1 MVLKIGMRLGPYEI
15 LSALGAGGMG
25 EVYKANDTRLDRAV
39 AIKVLREHFAND
51 SDRRA
56 RFEREARAV
65 SKLNHPNICTLYDVG
80 HDNGTDFLVVEFL
93 DGESLAERLTKGAL
107 PIDQALTIAIQ
118 IAGALDAAH
127 RAGIVHRDLKPA
139 NVMLT
144 KTGAKL
150 LDFGIA
156 RMAHAAEA
164 VAAPQITST
173 LTGDGALLGTVH
185 YMAPEQLEGREAD
198 ARSDIFAF
206 GAVLYEM
213 LTGRRAFAG
222 ETLSAVAAAVLES
235 QPIALKSIQP
245 LVASDLE
252 WFVTTCLAKDPD
264 DRWQNARDL
273 RRNLQ
278 RIAEHATATG
288 ERTTE
293 ARPQVLTRMIFL
305 ALSMTTIAAVVGIWM
320 ARRQPD
326 RALQPFRL
334 DVITPAT
341 ADPTSFAL
349 SPDGRQLVFAA
360 TIDGQSKLWLR
371 SLDDTTARPLTG
383 TDDASGP
390 FWAPD
395 GEAIAFFAAGKL
407 RRFDLSSRLTRV
419 VCDAPGG
426 LGGTW
431 NREDVILF
439 ASNTPNSLMRVSGTG
454 GTPTPVPRGAPGKF
468 QMFPSFLPDGRRF
481 LFVAGPDR
489 AELQGVYLASLDS
502 PKIGRLM
509 EADTQAVYV
518 PPGYLMTMK
527 QGLLL
532 AAPFDAGRGIILGEA
547 VPIAQG
553 VGVDAAFYR
562 GAFSA
567 STDGLLAYREL
578 DRGTQLT
585 WVARNGT
592 VQGTVGPIDKNLL
605 LTLELA
611 PDDRRAAVMRNVLGN
626 VDVWL
631 VDTKRAV
638 AERLTSDESADGAP
652 VWSPDG
658 RQIVFGS
665 NRNGAYDL
673 LQKSAIGRGDEQ
685 PMLSSSDD
693 KMPVDWS
700 RDGHFLL
707 YVDYVKKA
715 GKSELWVLP
724 VGDETAKSFPA
735 VPAHFAPDEGQF
747 SPDGRWIAFRS
758 LESEQPEIYVHP
770 FQGPGRPWLVS
781 AGGGSHPRWRRDG
794 RELFYIRADGMLM
807 SVAIGPSERGQDL
820 KIGTAIPL
828 FRTHFASMSATRAPY
843 AVSQDGQRFLMA
855 VAVEAA
861 SPPITIVQNWAA
873 NLRR

>member
-1 MVLKIGMRLGPYEI
+1 MPLKIGTRLGPYEI
-15 LSALGAGGMG
+15 LSSLGVGGMG
-25 EVYKANDTRLDRAV
+25 EVYKARDTRLDRTV
-39 AIKVLREHFAND
+39 AIKVLREHLA
-51 SDRRA
+51 SDPERRA

-65 SKLNHPNICTLYDVG
+65 SKLNHPDICTLYDVG

-93 DGESLAERLTKGAL
+93 DGQSLAERLEKGAL
-107 PIDQALTIAIQ
+107 PIDQVLTIAIQ
-118 IAGALDAAH
+118 IASALDTAH
-127 RAGIVHRDLKPA
+127 GAGIVHRDLKPA

-156 RMAHAAEA
+156 RMAHAVETVGAT
-164 VAAPQITST
+164 QIAST
-173 LTGDGALLGTVH
+173 LTSDGTLLGTVH

-206 GAVLYEM
+206 GAMLYEM

-235 QPIALKSIQP
+235 QPVALKSIQP

-278 RIAEHATATG
+278 RIVEHATAAG

-293 ARPQVLTRMIFL
+293 TRPQLLALTIFL
-305 ALSMTTIAAVVGIWM
+305 ALSVTTIAAVVGTWM

-326 RALQPFRL
+326 RALQPLRL

-349 SPDGRQLVFAA
+349 SPDGRHLVFAA

-371 SLDDTTARPLTG
+371 SLDETAAQPLTG

-395 GEAIAFFAAGKL
+395 GRAIGFFATGKL

-419 VCDAPGG
+419 LCDAPGG

-431 NREDVILF
+431 NRADVILF

-454 GTPTPVPRGAPGKF
+454 GTPTLVPRGAPGKF
-468 QMFPSFLPDGRRF
+468 QMFPSFLPDGNRF

-489 AELQGVYLASLDS
+489 PELQGVYIASLDS
-502 PKIGRLM
+502 PEVRRLM
-509 EADTQAVYV
+509 EADAQAVYV
-518 PPGYLMTMK
+518 PPGYLVTMK

-532 AAPFDAGRGIILGEA
+532 AAPFDAGRGAVTGEA
-547 VPIAQG
+547 VPVAQG
-553 VGVDAAFYR
+553 VGVDPIFYR
-562 GAFSA
+562 GAFSVSAA
-567 STDGLLAYREL
+567 SLLAYREL
-578 DRGTQLT
+578 ERAAQLT
-585 WVARNGT
+585 WLNRDGT
-592 VQGTVGPIDKNLL
+592 VQGTLGPIDKNA
-605 LTLELA
+605 LTNPELA
-611 PDDRRAAVMRNVLGN
+611 PDDQRAAVMRTVLGN
-626 VDVWL
+626 LDVWL

-638 AERLTSDESADGAP
+638 ADRLTSDESADGAP

-665 NRNGAYDL
+665 NRNGPYDL
-673 LQKSAIGRGDEQ
+673 FQKSAIGRGDEQ
-685 PMLSSSDD
+685 PLLSSSDD
-693 KMPVDWS
+693 KAPEDWS

-707 YVDYVKKA
+707 YVDYVKKT
-715 GKSELWVLP
+715 GKSELRVLP

-735 VPAHFAPDEGQF
+735 V
-747 SPDGRWIAFRS
+747 
-758 LESEQPEIYVHP
+758 
-770 FQGPGRPWLVS
+770 
-781 AGGGSHPRWRRDG
+781 
-794 RELFYIRADGMLM
+794 
-807 SVAIGPSERGQDL
+807 
-820 KIGTAIPL
+820 
-828 FRTHFASMSATRAPY
+828 
-843 AVSQDGQRFLMA
+843 
-855 VAVEAA
+855 
-861 SPPITIVQNWAA
+861 
-873 NLRR
+873 